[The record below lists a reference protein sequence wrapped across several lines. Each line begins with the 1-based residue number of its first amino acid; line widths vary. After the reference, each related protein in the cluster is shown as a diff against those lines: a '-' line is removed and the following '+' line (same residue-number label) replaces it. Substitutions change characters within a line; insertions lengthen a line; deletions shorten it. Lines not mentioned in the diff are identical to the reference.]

1 MSARHEKLT
10 SCKKMT
16 GGVDKGI
23 MPTDFVKEIGV
34 PIWAGLESAPGDI
47 DALLTSKG
55 ALRMS

>member
-1 MSARHEKLT
+1 
-10 SCKKMT
+10 MT